1 LMSLVELFYRN
12 NLMNESQEKQ
22 EEQLKQGKEGNI
34 ILRSSVLIPVNA
46 LPTEVRPVKLEGDMA
61 IPKYAKGIV
70 LFAHGSGSGRFSPRN
85 KFIAEGLNADGLA
98 TLLVDLL
105 TQGEEQTDIRTQ
117 KMQSKIPGLVLNKF
131 NIKLLANRLV
141 SITGWIL
148 HNNDTQNLILGYF
161 GASTGAAAAL
171 TATAATKNQDRVGAI
186 VSRSGRPDLAGSENL
201 KRVKAPT
208 LFILGGND
216 HKQVIELNKQALKNL
231 GSEKKKLVIVPNATH
246 LFEEPGTLEE
256 VAKIA
261 SGWFRCYF
269 QIREHSHK

>member
-1 LMSLVELFYRN
+1 MSLVELFYRN

-85 KFIAEGLNADGLA
+85 KFIAEGLNSDGLA

>member
-1 LMSLVELFYRN
+1 MNLVELFYRN